1 MPVAVSSRQHLTDN
15 FADLPTVGDGLLN
28 GHVLFVYTEN
38 EHLISRA
45 IMAIAHLSPHG
56 VSMYDIKKLC
66 KTLDKYR
73 QQSWRLLHSH
83 LTTEMLLPQHP
94 ARLSHHHRS
103 NLNIQPG

>member
-56 VSMYDIKKLC
+56 VSMYDMKKLC

-73 QQSWRLLHSH
+73 HLLDEREFENFPSC
-83 LTTEMLLPQHP
+83 
-94 ARLSHHHRS
+94 AA
-103 NLNIQPG
+103 NNF

>member
-15 FADLPTVGDGLLN
+15 FADQPTVGDGLLN

-56 VSMYDIKKLC
+56 VSMYDMKKLC

-73 QQSWRLLHSH
+73 HLLDEREFEHFPSC
-83 LTTEMLLPQHP
+83 
-94 ARLSHHHRS
+94 AA
-103 NLNIQPG
+103 NNF